1 MNEWISAN
9 LVDEL
14 QGQIDSKC
22 RGEHIWIRDK
32 GSAMTKADLVDII
45 AEGTGLTKV
54 ETAAVVDGL
63 FATIRNALKAGHR
76 IEIRGF
82 GRFQVVQRAERIG
95 RNPKSGETVR
105 IPAYKTVRFSCSR
118 LLQDALNQPED

>member
-1 MNEWISAN
+1 
-9 LVDEL
+9 
-14 QGQIDSKC
+14 
-22 RGEHIWIRDK
+22 
-32 GSAMTKADLVDII
+32 MTKADLVDII

-63 FATIRNALKAGHR
+63 FATMRNALKAGHR

-82 GRFQVVQRAERIG
+82 GRFQVVQRSERIG

-105 IPAYKTVRFSCSR
+105 IPAYKTVRFNCSK
-118 LLQDALNQPED
+118 LLQDALNRPGD